1 MKRVV
6 FTTMMMAGML
16 TAQAD
21 NFTYLTIEKTDGTA
35 QSLTAV
41 GLNLSYSGGNLI
53 ATNGTESATIALT
66 EVSRMYFSNEQAATT
81 GISTVNTNTPLG
93 RRTLAT
99 SGTQEHPTPNTLPDG
114 IYNLQGHRVAELSQR
129 STLRKGIYIIVE
141 NAQSKKIQVK

>member
-1 MKRVV
+1 MKRIV

-81 GISTVNTNTPLG
+81 GISTVNTNTQQP
-93 RRTLAT
+93 T
-99 SGTQEHPTPNTLPDG
+99 SNTQPDG

>member
-16 TAQAD
+16 AAQAD

-81 GISTVNTNTPLG
+81 GISTVNTNT
-93 RRTLAT
+93 
-99 SGTQEHPTPNTLPDG
+99 QQPTPNTLPDG

>member
-81 GISTVNTNTPLG
+81 GISTVNTNT
-93 RRTLAT
+93 
-99 SGTQEHPTPNTLPDG
+99 QQPTPNTLPDG

>member
-81 GISTVNTNTPLG
+81 GISTVNTNTQQP
-93 RRTLAT
+93 T
-99 SGTQEHPTPNTLPDG
+99 SNILPDG

>member
-41 GLNLSYSGGNLI
+41 GLNVSYSGGNLI

-81 GISTVNTNTPLG
+81 GISTVNTNT
-93 RRTLAT
+93 
-99 SGTQEHPTPNTLPDG
+99 QQPTPNTLPDG

>member
-1 MKRVV
+1 
-6 FTTMMMAGML
+6 MAGML

-81 GISTVNTNTPLG
+81 GISTVNTNTP
-93 RRTLAT
+93 
-99 SGTQEHPTPNTLPDG
+99 QPTPNTLPDG

>member
-1 MKRVV
+1 
-6 FTTMMMAGML
+6 MMMAGML

-81 GISTVNTNTPLG
+81 GISTVNTNT
-93 RRTLAT
+93 
-99 SGTQEHPTPNTLPDG
+99 QQPTPNTLPDG

>member
-66 EVSRMYFSNEQAATT
+66 EVSRMYFSNEQAITSA
-81 GISTVNTNTPLG
+81 ISTVNTSTPSSE
-93 RRTLAT
+93 TNPQ
-99 SGTQEHPTPNTLPDG
+99 SDG
-114 IYNLQGHRVAELSQR
+114 IYNLQGHRVASLSQR
-129 STLRKGIYIIVE
+129 SSLRKGIYIIVE
-141 NAQSKKIQVK
+141 NGQTKKVQVK

>member
-81 GISTVNTNTPLG
+81 VISTVNTNTN
-93 RRTLAT
+93 
-99 SGTQEHPTPNTLPDG
+99 TQHPTSNTLPDG